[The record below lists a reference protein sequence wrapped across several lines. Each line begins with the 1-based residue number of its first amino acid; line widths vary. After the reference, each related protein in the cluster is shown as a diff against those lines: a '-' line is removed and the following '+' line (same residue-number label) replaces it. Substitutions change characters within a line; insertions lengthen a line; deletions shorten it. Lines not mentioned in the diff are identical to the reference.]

1 MRLVTLLVVS
11 ACGRSGFA
19 TVHDPDG
26 GHDAVVTD
34 GVASDGTAEVD
45 SMAVAR
51 IAWVKTFV
59 ARYPGG
65 GATDSFTAAAG
76 SAGNAVALYV
86 GCADTNSSPSAVTV
100 TAPGW
105 TFVPGG
111 SITTN
116 NRLSGALW
124 FAIAPDTIPATVTVA
139 WSGANCSLGT
149 TEIGDEF
156 TNNDPATTFD
166 GARIASGV
174 GNCTSTVMQMH
185 ADDAI
190 WATCQSA
197 GYSTVV
203 GIGYT
208 KAADDGAGNWAE
220 FKITSSPAGSA
231 QTPTFTTSGPDDFL
245 SAAIAIKPR

>member
-1 MRLVTLLVVS
+1 MRALVLLVAS
-11 ACGRSGFA
+11 ACGRIGFA
-19 TVHDPDG
+19 TVDDG
-26 GHDAVVTD
+26 RSAVGAD
-34 GVASDGTAEVD
+34 GNGAGGDGAPVAG
-45 SMAVAR
+45 

-65 GATDSFTAAAG
+65 GATDSFTAAAAG
-76 SAGNAVALYV
+76 AGNAVAVYA
-86 GCADTNSSPSAVTV
+86 GCSDTNAPPTAVTV

-105 TFVPGG
+105 TFVSSG
-111 SITTN
+111 SIATN

-124 FAIAPDTIPATVTVA
+124 LAIAPDTVATTFTVT
-139 WSGANCSLGT
+139 WSGTNCSLGT

-166 GARIASGV
+166 GTQLASGV
-174 GNCTSTVMQMH
+174 GNCASTVIQMH

-203 GIGYT
+203 GNGYT
-208 KAADDGAGNWAE
+208 KGADDGAGDWAE
-220 FKITSSPAGSA
+220 YKITSSAAGLA
-231 QTPTFTTSGPDDFL
+231 QTPTFTTSGPNDFL